1 MHEVLLSD
9 GKDPQLKAC
18 HRPLDVSQHGKSWP
32 GQFLIGSF
40 SFSTAEV
47 DRQTDGQRNV
57 DGKVGLLGKLYVS
70 SSRPAADSAASV
82 QLPELHIKP
91 GSTSKP
97 LFHNPLEIGFSN
109 SAKRTRLV
117 VQGPGILPVVNG

>member
-9 GKDPQLKAC
+9 GKAPQLKAC
-18 HRPLDVSQHGKSWP
+18 RRPLDVSQHGKSWP
-32 GQFLIGSF
+32 VKFLIGSF

-47 DRQTDGQRNV
+47 DRQTDGQTNV
-57 DGKVGLLGKLYVS
+57 DSKVGLLGKLYVS

-117 VQGPGILPVVNG
+117 VQGPGILLVVNG

>member
-9 GKDPQLKAC
+9 GKDLQLKAC

-32 GQFLIGSF
+32 AQFLIGSF

-47 DRQTDGQRNV
+47 DRQTDGQTNV
-57 DGKVGLLGKLYVS
+57 DKAGLLGKLYVS
-70 SSRPAADSAASV
+70 GSWPAADSAASV

>member
-1 MHEVLLSD
+1 MREVLLRD
-9 GKDPQLKAC
+9 GKAPQLDAC

-32 GQFLIGSF
+32 IQFLIGSF
-40 SFSTAEV
+40 SFSTVEV
-47 DRQTDGQRNV
+47 DRQTDGQTNV
-57 DGKVGLLGKLYVS
+57 DGKAGLLGKLYVS

-117 VQGPGILPVVNG
+117 VQGPGFLPVVNG